1 MTFLLN
7 DLSAADSITTKSI
20 GEAFLVKV
28 SIEFPRERGLTTTVY
43 KLETAKKPSGDP
55 GIMISQAFVADSG
68 LNVECASVTTT
79 FESSVPEGLND
90 IVYVTITA
98 TNHGLNTSNAVDDL
112 VHIHVAMVGIIGKA
126 VDGANYYVTATSN
139 ETSAQTQTIQYLLSG
154 TVTYDV
160 SSLSISF

>member
-1 MTFLLN
+1 M
-7 DLSAADSITTKSI
+7 
-20 GEAFLVKV
+20 
-28 SIEFPRERGLTTTVY
+28 
-43 KLETAKKPSGDP
+43 
-55 GIMISQAFVADSG
+55 
-68 LNVECASVTTT
+68 
-79 FESSVPEGLND
+79 
-90 IVYVTITA
+90 
-98 TNHGLNTSNAVDDL
+98 DDL